1 MKHHLLG
8 AFLVAVGMVVGGM
21 LGFHGPSV
29 SAAQKQNIPPFA
41 DSAGRSLNIINE
53 LKELVALTKTQNDL
67 LREQNQLLKSGK
79 LRVVVTVEEKSRG
92 ASSSSR

>member
-8 AFLVAVGMVVGGM
+8 AILLAVGMVIGGM

-67 LREQNQLLKSGK
+67 LREQNQLFKSGK
-79 LRVVVTVEEKSRG
+79 LRVVVTVEEKGGRS
-92 ASSSSR
+92 SSSSR

>member
-1 MKHHLLG
+1 MKHHFLG
-8 AFLVAVGMVVGGM
+8 AILLAVGMVVGGM

-29 SAAQKQNIPPFA
+29 SAAQKQNVPPFA
-41 DSAGRSLNIINE
+41 DSAGRSLNIIGE

-79 LRVVVTVEEKSRG
+79 LRVVVTVDERG
-92 ASSSSR
+92 GRPSVSNR